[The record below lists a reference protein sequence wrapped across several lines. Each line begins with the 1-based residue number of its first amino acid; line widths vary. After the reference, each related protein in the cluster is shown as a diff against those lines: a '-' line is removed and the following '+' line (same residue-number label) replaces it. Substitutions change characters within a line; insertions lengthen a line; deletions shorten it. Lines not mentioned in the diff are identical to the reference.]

1 TSNAPKVGRKRRLS
15 STERDLGEDKEE
27 QSRSK
32 KHRGDTSQTSL
43 ESSTVATSVGEETGN
58 TSQVDLEGV
67 KEVTQGV
74 QEVDLE
80 DKQTAEHKSVPLPEE
95 IFGELDDTS
104 STASTPPA
112 HTVDENAAD
121 ASKQTS

>member
-32 KHRGDTSQTSL
+32 KHRGDTPQTSL
-43 ESSTVATSVGEETGN
+43 ELSAVATSVEEETGN

-67 KEVTQGV
+67 KEVTEGV
-74 QEVDLE
+74 KEVDLE
-80 DKQTAEHKSVPLPEE
+80 DKQTAEHKTVPLPEE
-95 IFGELDDTS
+95 VSGELDDTS

-112 HTVDENAAD
+112 HTVDENAED
-121 ASKQTS
+121 